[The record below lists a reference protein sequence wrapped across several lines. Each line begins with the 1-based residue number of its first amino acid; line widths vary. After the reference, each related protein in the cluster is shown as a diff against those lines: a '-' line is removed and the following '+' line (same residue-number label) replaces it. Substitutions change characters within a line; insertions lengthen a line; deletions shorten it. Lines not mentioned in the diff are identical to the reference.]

1 MFIFVFKGDEAI
13 MILFISLYDWKNHDG
28 FILSFFDR
36 TNKYL
41 KKFLLKSIRPRGYFY
56 RPTLL
61 FVHPVI
67 DSLYLL
73 VGRLIWPV
81 GRNGIL

>member
-1 MFIFVFKGDEAI
+1 MNGDTQLVNFFIF
-13 MILFISLYDWKNHDG
+13 
-28 FILSFFDR
+28 SFFDR

-41 KKFLLKSIRPRGYFY
+41 KKLLMKSIRPRGNFY
-56 RPTLL
+56 RPTVL
-61 FVHPVI
+61 FMHPVI

-81 GRNGIL
+81 GRNRIRLSGEKAIFDYE

>member
-1 MFIFVFKGDEAI
+1 

-41 KKFLLKSIRPRGYFY
+41 KKFLLKSIRPRG
-56 RPTLL
+56 
-61 FVHPVI
+61 
-67 DSLYLL
+67 
-73 VGRLIWPV
+73 
-81 GRNGIL
+81 